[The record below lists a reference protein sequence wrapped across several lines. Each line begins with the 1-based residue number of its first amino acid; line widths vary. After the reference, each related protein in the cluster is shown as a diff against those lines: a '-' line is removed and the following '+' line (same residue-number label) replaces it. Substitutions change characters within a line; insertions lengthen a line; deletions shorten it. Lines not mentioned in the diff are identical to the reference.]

1 MLTKKIKKNFEEN
14 KKVYILA
21 GALVVTGVLIGIKY
35 QRGVDA
41 RSLQK
46 KLEGVTMFKKAI
58 EPMFPDT
65 MPISEIKEVLKAIE
79 GAEFM
84 DALVTNV
91 HGKQSIIVRTAEV
104 L

>member
-1 MLTKKIKKNFEEN
+1 MQDRFKRNSK
-14 KKVYILA
+14 
-21 GALVVTGVLIGIKY
+21 ALQCL
-35 QRGVDA
+35 
-41 RSLQK
+41 
-46 KLEGVTMFKKAI
+46 KKAI